1 MNPWPGCFWHRGCS
15 YRKPQSKSGA
25 SMEQVAMNL
34 MADLFSDKIASTG
47 STPGDPSNQLFRS
60 LLEKS
65 ANSGK
70 ASSLNRGDRA
80 AEETGTSTMES
91 SLRRLGVPLG
101 QLRLP
106 KSAIPELTAL
116 LEGQG
121 FNKEE
126 IERLIASLSEKDGSI
141 RIDRL
146 FARLQKSEKSG
157 KDNESFVIDA
167 KDIPQIGEAL
177 AAMGLGAGKIK
188 EIIESAF
195 TRKGELSLE
204 KLSGSLSAILPGVD
218 SKSLLSSI
226 LERSQVQ
233 GSAKDLSK
241 IAADPD
247 VKKLVSDLA
256 QAGQEGQKQI
266 REEIG
271 TLLREKGMQ
280 PQEIKS
286 FLETLTA
293 SHART
298 ISKNAGVDPEGAR
311 KAEAD
316 AKALMEKVVISS
328 DRKPVTDETRE
339 RILQILQKEKVLGKE
354 GLKKEW
360 LQEEGI
366 SKTSGEQRAKSVTV
380 DPMRVSEEK
389 KTTLE
394 NGEAVGSRK
403 PVQIDSKAGQTVEG
417 MTGDLSAVR
426 LQKSNSEAVAATS
439 AREAVSLPDPLPK
452 VIERMLWMIQGGE
465 QKGRIHISP
474 PELGRLDIDL
484 VIKQGHLQAQL
495 RAENPQVKE
504 LLDANLGQL
513 KQQLADS
520 GLVIDRFDVM
530 IGLEQNP
537 FSKEQTWTAGH
548 QKGHSSRK
556 EDEEESSSKTE
567 TGKPL
572 TRRLSLSQIDMIV

>member
-1 MNPWPGCFWHRGCS
+1 
-15 YRKPQSKSGA
+15 
-25 SMEQVAMNL
+25 MEQVAMNL

>member
-1 MNPWPGCFWHRGCS
+1 
-15 YRKPQSKSGA
+15 
-25 SMEQVAMNL
+25 MEQVALNL
-34 MADLFSDKIASTG
+34 MVDLFSDKIAATG
-47 STPGDPSNQLFRS
+47 STPGDSSNQLFRS

-70 ASSLNRGDRA
+70 ASSLNRSGRA
-80 AEETGTSTMES
+80 AEESGTSTLES
-91 SLRRLGVPLG
+91 GLRRMGLPLG

-126 IERLIASLSEKDGSI
+126 IQSLIASLSEKDGSI

-146 FARLQKSEKSG
+146 LARLQKSEKPG
-157 KDNESFVIDA
+157 KDNESLVIDA

-188 EIIESAF
+188 EIIESAIM
-195 TRKGELSLE
+195 RKGELSLE

-233 GSAKDLSK
+233 GSAKDISK
-241 IAADPD
+241 IATDPD
-247 VKKLVSDLA
+247 VRKLVSDLA

-271 TLLREKGMQ
+271 ALLREKGMQ
-280 PQEIKS
+280 PQEVKS
-286 FLETLTA
+286 FLESLTV

-316 AKALMEKVVISS
+316 AKALIEKVVISS
-328 DRKPVTDETRE
+328 ERKPATDETRE
-339 RILQILQKEKVLGKE
+339 RILQILQKEKGLGKD

-366 SKTSGEQRAKSVTV
+366 SKTSSGEQRAKSLTV
-380 DPMRVSEEK
+380 DPMRVSEAK

-394 NGEAVGSRK
+394 NGEAVGLRK
-403 PVQIDSKAGQTVEG
+403 PAQSDSKAGQTVEG
-417 MTGDLSAVR
+417 ITGDLSAVR
-426 LQKSNSEAVAATS
+426 LQKISSETVAATS
-439 AREAVSLPDPLPK
+439 TREAVSLPDPLPK

-495 RAENPQVKE
+495 RAENFQVKE

-530 IGLEQNP
+530 VGLEQNP
-537 FSKEQTWTAGH
+537 FSREQAWTAGH
-548 QKGHSSRK
+548 RRGHSSGR
-556 EDEEESSSKTE
+556 EDEEEGSSKTE

-572 TRRLSLSQIDMIV
+572 TQRLSLSQIDMIV

>member
-1 MNPWPGCFWHRGCS
+1 
-15 YRKPQSKSGA
+15 
-25 SMEQVAMNL
+25 
-34 MADLFSDKIASTG
+34 
-47 STPGDPSNQLFRS
+47 
-60 LLEKS
+60 
-65 ANSGK
+65 
-70 ASSLNRGDRA
+70 
-80 AEETGTSTMES
+80 
-91 SLRRLGVPLG
+91 
-101 QLRLP
+101 
-106 KSAIPELTAL
+106 
-116 LEGQG
+116 
-121 FNKEE
+121 
-126 IERLIASLSEKDGSI
+126 
-141 RIDRL
+141 
-146 FARLQKSEKSG
+146 
-157 KDNESFVIDA
+157 
-167 KDIPQIGEAL
+167 
-177 AAMGLGAGKIK
+177 
-188 EIIESAF
+188 ESAF

-204 KLSGSLSAILPGVD
+204 KLSGSLAGTLPGVD

-233 GSAKDLSK
+233 GSAKDISK

-247 VKKLVSDLA
+247 VKKLVCDLA

-271 TLLREKGMQ
+271 ALLREKGMQ
-280 PQEIKS
+280 PQEVKS
-286 FLETLTA
+286 FLESLTV

-311 KAEAD
+311 KAEAN

-328 DRKPVTDETRE
+328 ERKPATDETRE
-339 RILQILQKEKVLGKE
+339 RILQILQKEKGLGKD

-380 DPMRVSEEK
+380 DPMRVSEAK

-403 PVQIDSKAGQTVEG
+403 PAQSDSKAGQTVEG
-417 MTGDLSAVR
+417 ITGDLSAVR
-426 LQKSNSEAVAATS
+426 LQKVSSDAVAATS
-439 AREAVSLPDPLPK
+439 TREAVSLPDPLPK
-452 VIERMLWMIQGGE
+452 VIERMLWMSQGGE

-495 RAENPQVKE
+495 RAENPHVKE

-537 FSKEQTWTAGH
+537 FSKEQAWTAGH
-548 QKGHSSRK
+548 QRGHSSRK

-572 TRRLSLSQIDMIV
+572 TQRLSLSQIDMIV

>member
-1 MNPWPGCFWHRGCS
+1 
-15 YRKPQSKSGA
+15 
-25 SMEQVAMNL
+25 MEQVALTL
-34 MADLFSDKIASTG
+34 MADLFSDKIAATG
-47 STPGDPSNQLFRS
+47 STPGDPSNQLFQS

-70 ASSLNRGDRA
+70 ASSLNRSDRA
-80 AEETGTSTMES
+80 GEETGTATLES
-91 SLRRLGVPLG
+91 SLRRLGLPLG

-106 KSAIPELTAL
+106 KSAIPELAAL

-126 IERLIASLSEKDGSI
+126 IQSLIASLSEKDGSI

-157 KDNESFVIDA
+157 KDNESLVIDA

-204 KLSGSLSAILPGVD
+204 KLSGSLSASLPGVD

-226 LERSQVQ
+226 LERSQIQ
-233 GSAKDLSK
+233 GSAKDVSR

-247 VKKLVSDLA
+247 VKRLVNDLA
-256 QAGQEGQKQI
+256 LTSGQDGQKQI

-271 TLLREKGMQ
+271 ALLREKGMK
-280 PQEIKS
+280 PQEVKS
-286 FLETLTA
+286 FLETLTV

-298 ISKNAGVDPEGAR
+298 ISKSAGVDPEGAR

-316 AKALMEKVVISS
+316 AKALMEPAV
-328 DRKPVTDETRE
+328 DEPRE
-339 RILQILQKEKVLGKE
+339 RILQILQKEKGLGKD
-354 GLKKEW
+354 GVKNEW
-360 LQEEGI
+360 FQEEGI
-366 SKTSGEQRAKSVTV
+366 SKTSSGEQRAKSVTV
-380 DPMRVSEEK
+380 DPMRVSEAK

-403 PVQIDSKAGQTVEG
+403 PAQSDSKAGQTVEG
-417 MTGDLSAVR
+417 ITGDLSAVR
-426 LQKSNSEAVAATS
+426 LQKVSSGAVAATS
-439 AREAVSLPDPLPK
+439 TRESVSLPDPLPK

-474 PELGRLDIDL
+474 PELGRLDIDV

-495 RAENPQVKE
+495 RAENPHVKE

-537 FSKEQTWTAGH
+537 FSREQAWTAGH
-548 QKGHSSRK
+548 QRGHSSRR

-572 TRRLSLSQIDMIV
+572 TQRLSLSQIDMIV

>member
-1 MNPWPGCFWHRGCS
+1 
-15 YRKPQSKSGA
+15 
-25 SMEQVAMNL
+25 MEQVALNL
-34 MADLFSDKIASTG
+34 MADLFSDKIAATG
-47 STPGDPSNQLFRS
+47 STPGDPSNQLFQS

-70 ASSLNRGDRA
+70 ASSLNRSDRA
-80 AEETGTSTMES
+80 GEETGTATLES
-91 SLRRLGVPLG
+91 SLRRLGLPLG

-106 KSAIPELTAL
+106 KSAIPELAAL

-126 IERLIASLSEKDGSI
+126 IQSLIASLSEKDGSI

-157 KDNESFVIDA
+157 KDNESLVIDA

-204 KLSGSLSAILPGVD
+204 KLSGSLSASLPGVD

-226 LERSQVQ
+226 LERSQIQ
-233 GSAKDLSK
+233 GSAKDVSR

-247 VKKLVSDLA
+247 VKRLVNDLA
-256 QAGQEGQKQI
+256 LTSGQDGQKQI

-271 TLLREKGMQ
+271 ALLREKGMK
-280 PQEIKS
+280 PQEVKS
-286 FLETLTA
+286 FLETLTV

-298 ISKNAGVDPEGAR
+298 ISKSAGVDPEAAR

-328 DRKPVTDETRE
+328 DRKPATDESRE
-339 RILQILQKEKVLGKE
+339 RILQILQKEKGLGKD
-354 GLKKEW
+354 GVKNEW
-360 LQEEGI
+360 FQEEGI
-366 SKTSGEQRAKSVTV
+366 SKTSSGEQRAKSVTV
-380 DPMRVSEEK
+380 DPMRVSEAK

-403 PVQIDSKAGQTVEG
+403 PAQSDSKAGQTVEG
-417 MTGDLSAVR
+417 ITGDLSAVR
-426 LQKSNSEAVAATS
+426 LQKVSSGAVAATS
-439 AREAVSLPDPLPK
+439 TRESVSLPDPLPK

-474 PELGRLDIDL
+474 PELGRLDIDV

-495 RAENPQVKE
+495 RAENPHVKE

-537 FSKEQTWTAGH
+537 FSREQAWTAGH
-548 QKGHSSRK
+548 QRGHSSRR

-567 TGKPL
+567 TEKPL
-572 TRRLSLSQIDMIV
+572 TQRLSLSQIDMIV